1 MIFTKIISKTVVFIV
16 TNAFYIYEKLLC
28 GKKFEKRVTTKF
40 FKNFIISLCSNC
52 LNRHRTVFF
61 KLCSVRDVVDP
72 DQRIRTVSFAGS
84 NPAEPFWMVYCNI
97 KRNLVDSYM

>member
-40 FKNFIISLCSNC
+40 FKN
-52 LNRHRTVFF
+52 HYFF
-61 KLCSVRDVVDP
+61 VLKLC
-72 DQRIRTVSFAGS
+72 
-84 NPAEPFWMVYCNI
+84 
-97 KRNLVDSYM
+97 K

>member
-52 LNRHRTVFF
+52 VNRHRTVF
-61 KLCSVRDVVDP
+61 LNSVLYAMWWIRIKGSARYRLPDP
-72 DQRIRTVSFAGS
+72 ILPNRFGWFTV
-84 NPAEPFWMVYCNI
+84 I
-97 KRNLVDSYM
+97 